1 MRYLVFALI
10 VLSSGSGI
18 GAPAV
23 HAALSTPPA
32 TQAMADLNEP
42 YAKRTCHSVPNNTVT
57 GRVTSSTTIQMPKFR
72 CRRGDLDG
80 DAFNTGRCKDP
91 VDRTPNS
98 VWGPYCQITPW
109 LTMTVELANPADA
122 GKMPLGKLV
131 TLKGDFF
138 VITKNK
144 VSYLFVKS
152 AKVLY
157 ADPFGR

>member
-10 VLSSGSGI
+10 FLNAGSGI
-18 GAPAV
+18 GASPV
-23 HAALSTPPA
+23 QAALSTSSAAPA
-32 TQAMADLNEP
+32 KTDLNEP

-80 DAFNTGRCKDP
+80 DAFNVGRCKDP
-91 VDRTPNS
+91 VGRTPNS
-98 VWGPYCQITPW
+98 IWGPYCPITPW
-109 LTMTVELANPADA
+109 LTMTVQLANPTDA
-122 GKMPLGKLV
+122 CKMPLDKLV

-138 VITKNK
+138 VLTKNK
-144 VSYLFVKS
+144 VSYLFVQN